1 LPSAPSPT
9 GTVRGPTV
17 ATATLIAGE
26 ALSAVAT
33 RSAATAIEVVALGFA
48 VAVGV
53 FADISPAVTLL
64 ASALLF
70 LLSGIV
76 ESWPGKWW
84 SMLANASFNTGID
97 MLGVMLG
104 ALGLALIFAN
114 PPI

>member
-1 LPSAPSPT
+1 MNTSSN
-9 GTVRGPTV
+9 GYV
-17 ATATLIAGE
+17 
-26 ALSAVAT
+26 
-33 RSAATAIEVVALGFA
+33 LGFA

-53 FADISPAVTLL
+53 FADISPAVTLIAVV

-84 SMLANASFNTGID
+84 SMLANASFNSGID

-104 ALGLALIFAN
+104 ALGIALIFSSL
-114 PPI
+114 PI